1 MSKKKLVP
9 ATEVLAKDL
18 EDETFR
24 DEWEQTAFAR
34 QVALAVVKYRAEHGL
49 SQAALARQLGVS
61 QPVVARLELG
71 EHTPT
76 WTTLA
81 RISRE
86 TGLHFVVDVNPRDGA
101 HLREVS

>member
-1 MSKKKLVP
+1 MSKKNLVP
-9 ATEVLAKDL
+9 AAEVLADDL
-18 EDETFR
+18 EDESFR
-24 DEWEQTAFAR
+24 AEWEETGFAR
-34 QVALAVVKYRAEHGL
+34 QVALEVVKYRAEHGL
-49 SQAALARQLGVS
+49 SQAALARLLGVS

-76 WTTLA
+76 WNTLA

-86 TGLHFVVDVNPRDGA
+86 TGLHFVVDVDPKDGT

>member
-9 ATEVLAKDL
+9 AAEVLAEDL
-18 EDETFR
+18 EDEPFR
-24 DEWEQTAFAR
+24 AEWEETAFAR
-34 QVALAVVKYRAEHGL
+34 QVALEVVKCRAEHGH
-49 SQAALARQLGVS
+49 SQAALAHLLGVS

-76 WTTLA
+76 WNTLT

-86 TGLHFVVDVNPRDGA
+86 TGLHFVVDVDPKDGT

>member
-1 MSKKKLVP
+1 MSKQKLVP
-9 ATEVLAKDL
+9 AAEVLAEDL

-24 DEWEQTAFAR
+24 AEWEETAFAR
-34 QVALAVVKYRAEHGL
+34 QVALEVVKYRAEHGL
-49 SQAALARQLGVS
+49 SQAALARLLGVS

-76 WTTLA
+76 WNTLA

-86 TGLHFVVDVNPRDGA
+86 TGLHFVVDVDPKDGT

>member
-9 ATEVLAKDL
+9 AAEVLAEDL
-18 EDETFR
+18 ADETFR
-24 DEWEQTAFAR
+24 AEWEETAFAR
-34 QVALAVVKYRAEHGL
+34 QVALEVVKYRAEHGL
-49 SQAALARQLGVS
+49 SQAALARLLGVS
-61 QPVVARLELG
+61 QPVMARLELG

-76 WTTLA
+76 WNTLA

-86 TGLHFVVDVNPRDGA
+86 TGLHFVVDVDPKDGT

>member
-1 MSKKKLVP
+1 MSKQKLVP
-9 ATEVLAKDL
+9 AAEVLTEDL

-24 DEWEQTAFAR
+24 AEWEETAFAR
-34 QVALAVVKYRAEHGL
+34 QVALEVVKYRAEHGL
-49 SQAALARQLGVS
+49 SQAALGRLLGVS

-76 WTTLA
+76 WNTLA

-86 TGLHFVVDVNPRDGA
+86 TGLHFVVDVDPKDGT